1 MLSGAAVRGGA
12 GEAGSDDARGPF
24 CERVDVPS
32 RAAAPLRAPRRR
44 RSETR
49 AAHWQDQ
56 ERAREVG
63 EPSGDRGELPR
74 AVRRLEK
81 KRLPMDT
88 ENPKRR
94 KTFARAVM
102 GAPSARRR
110 GRNPRDAS
118 RSFAA
123 STARIN
129 AASCGLRRAS
139 PRARSRRRPGRN
151 SARDRRET
159 RWLEPRGAPEPAPG
173 ASRETRKAPGREG
186 THSEARGRW
195 VARRTL
201 STRPCD
207 ARCIKGSHG
216 RDGGPLR
223 GISSPPED
231 GET

>member
-1 MLSGAAVRGGA
+1 MLSGAAVGGGA
-12 GEAGSDDARGPF
+12 GEAGSDDARGLF

-49 AAHWQDQ
+49 AAHRQDQ

-94 KTFARAVM
+94 KTFATRGDGDAERAVTREK
-102 GAPSARRR
+102 PS
-110 GRNPRDAS
+110 DAS

-123 STARIN
+123 SAARIN
-129 AASCGLRRAS
+129 SASCGLLHAS
-139 PRARSRRRPGRN
+139 PRPRGCRRPGRN
-151 SARDRRET
+151 SARDRREK
-159 RWLEPRGAPEPAPG
+159 RWLAASRRAGTGAHRVARAANGARPRGDAFRG
-173 ASRETRKAPGREG
+173 ALSMGRATYLADEN
-186 THSEARGRW
+186 
-195 VARRTL
+195 VRR
-201 STRPCD
+201 
-207 ARCIKGSHG
+207 AV
-216 RDGGPLR
+216 
-223 GISSPPED
+223 
-231 GET
+231 